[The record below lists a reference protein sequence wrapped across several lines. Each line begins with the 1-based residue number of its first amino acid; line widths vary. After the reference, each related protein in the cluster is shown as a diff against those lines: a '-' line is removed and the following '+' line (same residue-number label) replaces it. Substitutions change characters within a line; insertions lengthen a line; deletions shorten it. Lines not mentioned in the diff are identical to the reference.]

1 MRLILNVNEFNYIFT
16 ELLNIKN
23 LKIMAQKNEMS
34 ARALS
39 MEEIENVNGGS
50 KNFYCDLMEK
60 DGSGACSKFI

>member
-1 MRLILNVNEFNYIFT
+1 MT
-16 ELLNIKN
+16 
-23 LKIMAQKNEMS
+23 QKNFMS

-60 DGSGACSKFI
+60 DGSVACSKFI